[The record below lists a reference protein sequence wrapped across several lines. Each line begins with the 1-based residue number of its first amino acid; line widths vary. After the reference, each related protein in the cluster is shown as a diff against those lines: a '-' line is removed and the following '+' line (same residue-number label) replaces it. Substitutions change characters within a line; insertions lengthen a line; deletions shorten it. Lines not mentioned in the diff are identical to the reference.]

1 MLVGVFSFQKDPYFG
16 AYSHVSA
23 RERGKTFQLLKQG
36 RCQRIASR
44 ITELLYLFLVFSH
57 LSIYGFS
64 IISSDIT
71 ELTSELDNLCGKI
84 VGDSVSLLFPFIQV
98 LHNVELFTLG
108 SRRAGKMVL
117 DNHIFSS

>member
-1 MLVGVFSFQKDPYFG
+1 ML
-16 AYSHVSA
+16 
-23 RERGKTFQLLKQG
+23 
-36 RCQRIASR
+36 
-44 ITELLYLFLVFSH
+44 LVFSH

-64 IISSDIT
+64 IFASDIT
-71 ELTSELDNLCGKI
+71 ELTSEFDNLCEKI

-117 DNHIFSS
+117 DDRADENSTQTRRTFDNGWPRYKA